1 MFYYFNIFGHEINY
15 SYNILILI
23 NNYQIR
29 KMNIKL
35 NKNEDVIVSQINYK
49 TQNLTFYF
57 L

>member
-1 MFYYFNIFGHEINY
+1 MSFITHINII
-15 SYNILILI
+15 ILI

-35 NKNEDVIVSQINYK
+35 NKNEDGMVSQINNNS
-49 TQNLTFYF
+49 QNLTFYF